1 MQVTE
6 LKLRLPENGKK
17 INVFDSSSSTGSS
30 THDSSSESFHS
41 GLSTPFSSR
50 ASPEFESAKT
60 ANVNDQKATIDIT
73 FSEDL
78 TRSGL
83 LKQYPSIK
91 YQEIKLLAKSNLK
104 VWSQGEILYIFKRVS
119 NDKLVEESELPVRK
133 VSEITK
139 KTGEIARVIDRE
151 REIKE
156 GGMDVYGIWTSEET
170 AVLIWTSS
178 YDLTLTT
185 LRILLPN
192 KTPEEIRGKL
202 LQISGNTF
210 WTKPELKY
218 VEKCIQSDSNLVD
231 IARELPV
238 RTQSVVKS
246 KVAYIKKKLQVIR
259 FIEESDDLTRETVVR
274 AYPNLQNLIQFV
286 RKEDITISSELST
299 GEKKLLAIKAF
310 SQDEDLDQIGKEFP
324 FRSQERVNE
333 ELLRLNPDFIKEQ
346 AIVNE
351 IDCEET
357 EQKEEEEEE
366 GEEAEELEN
375 LEEDANKTSELDIRR
390 HNFKSSVDE
399 LVYYAKWFAS
409 DKFSSG
415 SRSTRRMKRN
425 RSINE
430 ELTLLE
436 EEVENIPKKVVKE
449 LTPEEIQARRIKWEL
464 TKRKREENERKRKQK
479 IKEEKER
486 RQKMIE
492 LGLII
497 PPKRVPV
504 KSNIEHLKEEA
515 EYFQSVTGNFKPIEE
530 GETRNRKQT
539 KKFEPEFSVSKK
551 VNERQRKKL
560 LQLKLIKDIKKRKS
574 QVKKVK
580 KVKRIK
586 KAKVKVEQDAD
597 ESEESDEGEEDDD
610 LEVEV
615 DEEEENVVS
624 PFDPYDI
631 NTDTHIPLFQR
642 QLFVQEINEYNPYL
656 PELHFVHS
664 SGAIR
669 NETDEIP
676 YIDCMAADVVTKHY
690 KSYNDLPITFPPL
703 MSSNRKEFNPLNKVR
718 LRYLLYPQHSE
729 LFILAEPKG
738 EELDPIIEMQKLF
751 QIHFALYFSHSE
763 KIKEIIINDYCRGL
777 DESIENND
785 FAKFMTIVDMWNTL
799 MIKLSPNLST
809 ESHKF
814 EGDLN
819 EEVRIYLQYDN
830 LKPPS
835 DEDLKLAVF
844 LDEMEYSLDDEEDS
858 PEFEHGPPAATGIE
872 PKPETSVKI
881 EKPDDYEI
889 QYTESNFVSNFFK
902 HLNSKTEISRFCLQQ
917 ILLKVYSRVVSPD
930 SHKLR
935 SYKAFTAEVYGELLP
950 SFTSEV
956 LTKVDLRPAQKF
968 YDLGSGVG
976 NTTLQ
981 AALEFGAQVSGGC
994 ELMGHASY
1002 LTNLQDI
1009 VLQKKLSVLGL
1020 KKLPL
1025 TWALSQS
1032 FVDNSSVKKVIVDCD
1047 VIIVNN
1053 YLFDENLNAE
1063 VGQLLS
1069 GLKPGTK
1076 IISLRNFIRP
1086 RYKATLNSTIFDYL
1100 RVEKHEMSDFLS
1112 VSWTANKVPYFIS
1125 TVQPEICPEYL

>member
-6 LKLRLPENGKK
+6 LKLILPENGKK
-17 INVFDSSSSTGSS
+17 ISMFDSSSSTGSS
-30 THDSSSESFHS
+30 IHDSSSESVQS

-50 ASPEFESAKT
+50 ASPEFESAKNP
-60 ANVNDQKATIDIT
+60 NVNDQKTTIEIT
-73 FSEDL
+73 FSKDL
-78 TRSGL
+78 TRTGL

-119 NDKLVEESELPVRK
+119 NDKLVEELELPVRK

-156 GGMDVYGIWTSEET
+156 GGMDVYGTWSSEET
-170 AVLIWTSS
+170 AVLIWTLS

-192 KTPEEIRGKL
+192 KSPEEIRGKL

-218 VEKCIQSDSNLVD
+218 VEKCIQSDMTVVD

-238 RTQSVVKS
+238 RTQSVVKL

-259 FIEESDDLTRETVVR
+259 FIEESNDLTRETVVR
-274 AYPNLQNLIQFV
+274 AYPNLQNLILFV
-286 RKEDITISSELST
+286 KKEDLTIGPELST

-310 SQDEDLDQIGKEFP
+310 SQDENLDQIAKEFP
-324 FRSQERVNE
+324 FRSLERINE
-333 ELLRLNPDFIKEQ
+333 ELLRLNPDLFKEE

-351 IDCEET
+351 LDYEQT
-357 EQKEEEEEE
+357 EQKEEDVGSEEP
-366 GEEAEELEN
+366 EN
-375 LEEDANKTSELDIRR
+375 LDENANKTLELDIRR

-415 SRSTRRMKRN
+415 SRSTRRRNRN

-430 ELTLLE
+430 ELTKLE
-436 EEVENIPKKVVKE
+436 EEVENIPKKVVKK
-449 LTPEEIQARRIKWEL
+449 LTPEEIEARRIKWEL
-464 TKRKREENERKRKQK
+464 TKQKREENERARKQK

-486 RQKMIE
+486 RQRMIE

-497 PPKRVPV
+497 PPRRVPV

-539 KKFEPEFSVSKK
+539 KKFEPEFLVSKK
-551 VNERQRKKL
+551 GNERQRKKL

-580 KVKRIK
+580 VKRVK
-586 KAKVKVEQDAD
+586 KVKVKVEQDVD
-597 ESEESDEGEEDDD
+597 ELEELEDDEEDDD
-610 LEVEV
+610 LEVDV
-615 DEEEENVVS
+615 DEEDENVVS

-631 NTDTHIPLFQR
+631 NTDTHIPLFNR

-664 SGAIR
+664 TGAIR
-669 NETDEIP
+669 NDTDEIP
-676 YIDCMAADVVTKHY
+676 YIDCMAADVVTKFY

-703 MSSNRKEFNPLNKVR
+703 MTSNRKEFNPLNKVR

-785 FAKFMTIVDMWNTL
+785 FAKFMTIVDMWNAL
-799 MIKLSPNLST
+799 MIKLSPNLSIGSY
-809 ESHKF
+809 EF
-814 EGDLN
+814 EEDLN
-819 EEVRIYLQYDN
+819 EEVRIYLKYDN
-830 LKPPS
+830 MEPPN
-835 DEDLKLAVF
+835 DEDLKLTVF
-844 LDEMEYSLDDEEDS
+844 LEEMRYTPGDEEDDS
-858 PEFEHGPPAATGIE
+858 PVFEHGPPTATGTE
-872 PKPETSVKI
+872 PTPETYVKI
-881 EKPDDYEI
+881 EKTDDFEI
-889 QYTESNFVSNFFK
+889 RDTESDFVSNFFK
-902 HLNSKTEISRFCLQQ
+902 HLNSKSEISRFCLQQ

-956 LTKVDLRPAQKF
+956 LTKVDLRPTQKF

-1002 LTNLQDI
+1002 LTNLQEI
-1009 VLQKKLSVLGL
+1009 VLQKKLSLLGL

-1025 TWALSQS
+1025 TWALLQS
-1032 FVDNSSVKKVIVDCD
+1032 FVDNSLVRKVIVDCD

-1086 RYKATLNSTIFDYL
+1086 RYKATFNSTIFDYL